1 METIAATFPLPWS
14 HYVRLMTVASDAAR
28 RFYETE
34 ALRGG
39 WTIRQLDRQIS
50 SAFYER
56 TAASR
61 SKLTM
66 LTKNNRQRAGDRVT
80 PDEQLK
86 DPFLLELGSDFT
98 FVGRQTHPAIDRF
111 QGPAATLNAHR
122 LHPTHRCL
130 NYCPCSTLS
139 PFSPNLPPRRA
150 LRGRRWRS

>member
-86 DPFLLELGSDFT
+86 DPFLLEFLNLKDEYSESDVEEALVRHLGIVPART
-98 FVGRQTHPAIDRF
+98 RQ
-111 QGPAATLNAHR
+111 R
-122 LHPTHRCL
+122 LHIRR
-130 NYCPCSTLS
+130 
-139 PFSPNLPPRRA
+139 PPDA
-150 LRGRRWRS
+150 PGD